1 MKSTLPSFWI
11 FDPIGWV
18 GAREARVLV
27 GQFPAIQPI
36 DQEVR
41 RGAALLRPYPA
52 TKMPISSLHHGKSLR
67 AGAKARFVVTVPTP
81 K

>member
-27 GQFPAIQPI
+27 GQFPAI
-36 DQEVR
+36 
-41 RGAALLRPYPA
+41 
-52 TKMPISSLHHGKSLR
+52 
-67 AGAKARFVVTVPTP
+67 
-81 K
+81 